1 MLLHEKLKPYKIILG
16 SQSPRRSELLHL
28 LGINFEVKT
37 QNVEEDF
44 PSNIDV
50 KDVPQ
55 FLAQKKAAA
64 FINELNNNTLVI
76 TADTIVYLNG
86 EIINKPTDRNDAINI
101 LQKLSNNRHT
111 VYSGVCIT
119 SAHKTISFTVASNV
133 YFKKL
138 TFEEIEYYI
147 DHFKPYDKAGAYG
160 VQDWI
165 GLVGIEKIDGSFHNI
180 MGLPVK
186 ELYEQLMLF

>member
-1 MLLHEKLKPYKIILG
+1 MLLNEKLKPYKIILG
-16 SQSPRRSELLHL
+16 SQSPRRSELLYL

-37 QNVEEDF
+37 QNAEEDY
-44 PSNIDV
+44 PSNIDA

-64 FINELNNNTLVI
+64 YINELNNNTLVI

-86 EIINKPTDRNDAINI
+86 EIINKPTDRKDAINI

-119 SAHKTISFTVASNV
+119 SAHKTISFTVASDV

-138 TFEEIEYYI
+138 TLEEIEYYI
-147 DHFKPYDKAGAYG
+147 DNFNPYDKAGAYG

>member
-1 MLLHEKLKPYKIILG
+1 MLLNEKLKPYKIILG

-37 QNVEEDF
+37 QNAEEDF
-44 PSNIDV
+44 PSNIDA

-64 FINELNNNTLVI
+64 YINELNNNTLVI

-147 DHFKPYDKAGAYG
+147 DNFKPYDKAGAYG

>member
-1 MLLHEKLKPYKIILG
+1 MLLNEKLKPYKIILG
-16 SQSPRRSELLHL
+16 SQSPRRRELLHL

-37 QNVEEDF
+37 QNAEENF
-44 PSNIDV
+44 PSNIDA

-55 FLAQKKAAA
+55 FLAQKKSAAYS
-64 FINELNNNTLVI
+64 NELNNNTIVI

-119 SAHKTISFTVASNV
+119 GTHKTISFTVASDV
-133 YFKKL
+133 FFKKL
-138 TFEEIEYYI
+138 TLEEIEYYI
-147 DHFKPYDKAGAYG
+147 DNFKPYDKAGAYG

-165 GLVGIEKIDGSFHNI
+165 GLIGIEKIDGSFHNI

>member
-1 MLLHEKLKPYKIILG
+1 MLLNEKLKPYKIILG

-37 QNVEEDF
+37 QNAEEDF
-44 PSNIDV
+44 PSNIDA

-64 FINELNNNTLVI
+64 YINELNNNTLVI

-147 DHFKPYDKAGAYG
+147 NNFKPYDKAGAYG

>member
-1 MLLHEKLKPYKIILG
+1 MLLNEKLKPYKIILG

-28 LGINFEVKT
+28 LGITFEVKT

-44 PSNIDV
+44 PSNIDA

-64 FINELNNNTLVI
+64 FINELNANTLVI

-101 LQKLSNNRHT
+101 LQKLSNNRHI

-119 SAHKTISFTVASNV
+119 SVHKTISFTVASNV
-133 YFKKL
+133 HFKKL
-138 TFEEIEYYI
+138 TLEEIEYYI
-147 DHFKPYDKAGAYG
+147 DNFKPYDKAGAYG